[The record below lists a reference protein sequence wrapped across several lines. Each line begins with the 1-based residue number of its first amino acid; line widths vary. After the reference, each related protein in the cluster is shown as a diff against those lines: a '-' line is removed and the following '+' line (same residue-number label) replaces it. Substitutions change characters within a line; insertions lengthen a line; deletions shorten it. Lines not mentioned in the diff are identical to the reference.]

1 MMRLIVAMCLLW
13 AGPALAV
20 GTLDPA
26 IASDG
31 LLSLMRNS
39 ANTWA
44 PILRG
49 FATDIFWTLALI
61 QFVWKFGMLALKQ
74 TDFAE
79 LAAEFIRW
87 IVIIGLY
94 AALLMY
100 SVDWTQAIVDSFRQV
115 GAAAA
120 GTSTQFQPGDLFALA
135 IELGRTVSSV
145 GLTDPV
151 TAVVVAISAVLI
163 VACFTFL
170 AAFVMV
176 TLIESYFVI
185 NAGVFFMGFGGSEWT
200 REYAMAMLRYAVSVA
215 AKLMVLQLIVG
226 IIMTSARTWQAA
238 YTHDETSMFTMLGIA
253 MICAYFSKRLGD
265 TVQELIS
272 GVSVGGGST
281 LGGMAAAGLA
291 GAAAGAAATSAMM
304 GKMAM
309 GGTGS
314 SVADFIKSSMSGS
327 SAGGG
332 SASPSSFMNSG
343 SGASGAASRGP
354 SPRTSG
360 GGYAQAPGTPP
371 SAQPS
376 GQSSSGR
383 SSSTSSG
390 GSQASSPSAATPMSA
405 AAKVHAAA
413 HTATEAAVRTAG
425 VLGSMSVPGMDS
437 AHGVSIGPAPTP
449 PDLAGIPGDT
459 PENIIRPASSSE
471 MGNVAEASPVDT
483 MSSIQ
488 DAINNKGNP
497 S

>member
-1 MMRLIVAMCLLW
+1 MRIIIALCLLW

-31 LLSLMRNS
+31 LLKLMRNS
-39 ANTWA
+39 AATWS
-44 PILRG
+44 PILRDY
-49 FATDIFWTLALI
+49 ATSIFWTLALI

-87 IVIIGLY
+87 IVVIGIF
-94 AALLMY
+94 AALLLN
-100 SVDWTQAIVDSFRQV
+100 SVRWMQDIIDSFRQV

-120 GTSTQFQPGDLFALA
+120 GTAKEFEPGDLFVLA
-135 IELGRTVSSV
+135 IELGRTVASV

-151 TAVVVAISAVLI
+151 TSFIVAISSILI

-185 NAGVFFMGFGGSEWT
+185 HAGVFFMAFAGSEWT
-200 REYAMAMLRYAVSVA
+200 REYAMAMLRYAISIG
-215 AKLMVLQLIVG
+215 AKLLVLQLIVG
-226 IIMTSARTWQAA
+226 IIMTSARAWQAA
-238 YTHDETSMFTMLGIA
+238 YTHDETSMFTMLGVA
-253 MICAYFSKRLGD
+253 LMCAYFSKSLAER
-265 TVQELIS
+265 VQELIS

-291 GAAAGAAATSAMM
+291 GAAAGAAAMSATM
-304 GKMAM
+304 GRASL

-327 SAGGG
+327 SGGAG
-332 SASPSSFMNSG
+332 ATPSSFTNSG
-343 SGASGAASRGP
+343 GSVSGAASRGP

-376 GQSSSGR
+376 GQSSSGQ
-383 SSSTSSG
+383 SSSPSSG
-390 GSQASSPSAATPMSA
+390 GSQASSASAATPMSA
-405 AAKVHAAA
+405 AAKVHAGAHMAA
-413 HTATEAAVRTAG
+413 EAAVRTAG

-449 PDLAGIPGDT
+449 PDLSGAT
-459 PENIIRPASSSE
+459 PENIIRPASSTE
-471 MGNVAEASPVDT
+471 LGHVAEASPVDT
-483 MSSIQ
+483 MSSTQ